1 MCQKKKFW
9 VEQSMMAYKLVARV
23 GPKEQSVSESVER
36 GRARTRV
43 DDENIRGQYAP
54 VKSHRRAEE
63 C

>member
-1 MCQKKKFW
+1 
-9 VEQSMMAYKLVARV
+9 MMAYKLVARV